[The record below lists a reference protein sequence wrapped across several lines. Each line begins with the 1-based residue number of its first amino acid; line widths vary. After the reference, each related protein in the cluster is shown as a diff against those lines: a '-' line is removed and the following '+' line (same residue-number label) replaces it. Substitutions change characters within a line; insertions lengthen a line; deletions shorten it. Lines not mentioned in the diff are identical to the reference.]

1 VLVNNAGVGGGS
13 TIDNG
18 DAVMQQIVA
27 VNLLAPA
34 RCVQAALPYMRRQGR
49 GVIVNIGSVAGE
61 IGVSALYS
69 GTKFGVRG
77 LSDALR
83 RELRR
88 DHIAIVLVEPGF
100 IRTPM
105 TTGMRVPLPGPEV
118 VARAVAGAIRRPRRT
133 IIVPWYYAPPA
144 LAAKLLPGFVDWLV
158 GGTFFQRLYHS
169 GGRRQAT
176 GDRSAAPPSSRSQA
190 T

>member
-1 VLVNNAGVGGGS
+1 
-13 TIDNG
+13 
-18 DAVMQQIVA
+18 MQQIVA

-34 RCVQAALPYMRRQGR
+34 RCVQAALPHMRRQGR

-100 IRTPM
+100 IHTEM
-105 TTGMRVPLPGPEV
+105 TAGMRVRLPGPEV

-133 IIVPWYYAPPA
+133 IIVPWYYAPPVLMA
-144 LAAKLLPGFVDWLV
+144 TLLPGFADRLV
-158 GGTFFQRLYHS
+158 GSSLIQRLYH
-169 GGRRQAT
+169 RRIRT
-176 GDRSAAPPSSRSQA
+176 L
-190 T
+190 